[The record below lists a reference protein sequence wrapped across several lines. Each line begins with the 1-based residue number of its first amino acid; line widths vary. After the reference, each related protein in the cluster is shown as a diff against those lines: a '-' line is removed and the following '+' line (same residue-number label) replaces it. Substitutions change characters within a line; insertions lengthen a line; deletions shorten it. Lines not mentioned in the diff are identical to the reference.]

1 MNEFNRANL
10 LTPKQAAEYLQIK
23 VQTLATWRNQ
33 GKGPK
38 FCKVGRAVRYRPQD
52 LETYITSDFQRS
64 STNAATSPSDDERL
78 RWSVAGFFVRQ
89 GPPGSTLVWGAKDY
103 CLADLQLDKQ
113 GHFILFDQHGQRW
126 KLLHRAVYHLN
137 FIQFNS

>member
-1 MNEFNRANL
+1 MTTSNRANL

-38 FCKVGRAVRYRPQD
+38 FCKVGRAVRYRPED
-52 LETYITSDFQRS
+52 LEAYITSDFQHS
-64 STNAATSPSDDERL
+64 STSAATSPSDDERL

-113 GHFILFDQHGQRW
+113 GCFVLVDQHGQHW
-126 KLLHRAVYHLN
+126 KLLHRAEDIRNLLDL
-137 FIQFNS
+137 

>member
-1 MNEFNRANL
+1 MTTSNRANL

-52 LETYITSDFQRS
+52 LETYITSDFQHS
-64 STNAATSPSDDERL
+64 STNATTSHVEDERL

-89 GPPGSTLVWGAKDY
+89 GPPGSTLVWGVKDY
-103 CLADLQLDKQ
+103 RLTDLQRDEQ
-113 GHFILFDQHGQRW
+113 GRFVLVDQHGQHW
-126 KLLHRAVYHLN
+126 KLLHAAQDVRKLLDL
-137 FIQFNS
+137 